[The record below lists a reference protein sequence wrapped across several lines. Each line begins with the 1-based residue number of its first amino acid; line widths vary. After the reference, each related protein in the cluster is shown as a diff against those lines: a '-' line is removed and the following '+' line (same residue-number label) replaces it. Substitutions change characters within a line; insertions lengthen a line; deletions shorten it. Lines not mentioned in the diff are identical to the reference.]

1 MISLFGWVV
10 LAILATYLALFVW
23 GNAMASRAI
32 GRSVWLF
39 GKAKGSDRVAALG
52 FRSSFVVAGFGSM
65 LWLAVPALHK
75 ADPLWTEG
83 AFPGLGIIGICVAA
97 VGAMV
102 AVLAQKSMG
111 TSWRVGVPEVDTGAL
126 VQAGLF
132 RISRNPTFLGQ
143 AMLLAGVALAIPA
156 LPTAAAVVIFLTS
169 ASLQIRSE
177 EAALAR
183 TLGQPYLAYC
193 KDVPR
198 WIGLKMEFP
207 ETRLA
212 MGLVLVCVVAFDQ
225 ITKLM
230 ALVWLTQGDVYPVSP
245 SFNLALGFNEG
256 ASFGMLSG
264 VMSGRPWAMVA
275 LTGGLTLII
284 GIMAL
289 RANNRWERLGLALVV
304 GGSLGNIIDRGRQGM
319 VTDFLDVYWR
329 TWHWPTFNMADVA
342 ISLGAVAL
350 ILAMLRKAPEQENAN
365 A

>member
-1 MISLFGWVV
+1 VISLFGWSV
-10 LAILATYLALFVW
+10 LAILASYLALFVR
-23 GNAMASRAI
+23 GNAKAARAI

-39 GKAKGSDRVAALG
+39 GKAKGRDRVAALG
-52 FRSSFVVAGFGSM
+52 FRGSFALAGLGPM

-83 AFPGLGIIGICVAA
+83 AFPALGIIGICVSA
-97 VGAMV
+97 VGAIV
-102 AVLAQKSMG
+102 AVLAQRSMG
-111 TSWRVGVPEVDTGAL
+111 ASWRVGVPEVDTGAL

-156 LPTAAAVVIFLTS
+156 LPTTLAIVIFLTS

-212 MGLVLVCVVAFDQ
+212 MGFVLVCVVAFDQ

-230 ALVWLTQGDVYPVSP
+230 ALVWLTQGDPYPLSP
-245 SFNLALGFNEG
+245 GFNLALGFNEG

-264 VMSGRPWAMVA
+264 VMAGRPWAMVA

-289 RANNRWERLGLALVV
+289 RTNNRWERLGLTLIV
-304 GGSLGNIIDRGRQGM
+304 GGSLGNIIDRARQGM
-319 VTDFLDVYWR
+319 VTDFLDIYR
-329 TWHWPTFNMADVA
+329 GAWHWPTFNMADVA

-350 ILAMLRKAPEQENAN
+350 ILGMLRKAPEQENAD